1 MCDSCNHYSF
11 ALILLSGL
19 FTIFAL
25 LKSTIRLSLR
35 DKYEPVIGLEIH
47 TQLLTK
53 SKAYS
58 SDTSEYGSHPNSN
71 ISEISLGH
79 PGTLPKHN
87 VGALKMAIKMGLACK
102 CTISEYNRYDRKN
115 YFYADLPKGYQITQ
129 DKTPICSG
137 GFVKIRMNGSSKD
150 IELTRIHMEED
161 SGKSIHDLD
170 LDNSL
175 IDYNRA
181 GTPLIEIVTEPVM
194 RTGEEASLFVAE
206 IRKLVR
212 YLEICDGNME
222 EGSLRCDANI
232 SVRLKGAK
240 EFGTKVEVKNM
251 NSISNVRR
259 AIEFEIDRQIE
270 AIENGET
277 IVQETR
283 SFDAVKNITF
293 AMRAKELANDYR
305 YFPEPDLPPLIV
317 KPDYIEQVKSEMPAL
332 PDELLHKFQNDHSLS
347 EYDSTNLT
355 ESKELAAFYLTIV
368 DHTNNYKAAANW
380 MMGSIKAWCNKN
392 ALELEDFPIPAKS
405 IAALIDIIDEGVI
418 SNAIGEQKIFP
429 ALLENPNAEPKK
441 VAEEL
446 GVVQSSDDDFL
457 GEIIEQAIAAYP
469 EKVAEYKSGKKGL
482 LGLFM
487 GEVMKLS
494 KGKADPKVASQKLAQ
509 KLEE

>member
-1 MCDSCNHYSF
+1 
-11 ALILLSGL
+11 
-19 FTIFAL
+19 
-25 LKSTIRLSLR
+25 LSLR

-58 SDTSEYGSHPNSN
+58 SEHSEYGAHPNSN
-71 ISEISLGH
+71 VSEVSLGH

-87 VGALKMAIKMGLACK
+87 VEALNMAIKMGLACK
-102 CTISEYNRYDRKN
+102 CKITEHNRYDRKN

-129 DKTPICSG
+129 DKTPICTE
-137 GFVKIRMNGSSKD
+137 GFITIRVNGDEKK

-170 LDNSL
+170 LHNSL

-194 RTGEEASLFVAE
+194 RTGDEAYQFVSE

-232 SVRLKGAK
+232 SVRPKGQA

-251 NSISNVRR
+251 NSISNVKR
-259 AIEFEIDRQIE
+259 AIEYEIDRQIE

-283 SFDAVKNITF
+283 SYDAMKNHTF
-293 AMRAKELANDYR
+293 SMRAKELANDYR
-305 YFPEPDLPPLIV
+305 YFPEPDLPPLNV
-317 KPDYIEQVKSEMPAL
+317 SPQYISAIRDTMPAL
-332 PDELLHKFQNDHSLS
+332 PEELLKRFKEEYNLNA
-347 EYDSTNLT
+347 YDSSNLT
-355 ESKELAAFYLTIV
+355 ESKELAQFYLAITEET
-368 DHTNNYKAAANW
+368 DNYKAAANW

-392 ALELEDFPIPAKS
+392 ALDLDDFPVSPTK
-405 IAALIDIIDEGVI
+405 IAQLIGIIDEGII

-429 ALLENPNAEPKK
+429 ALLDEPNAHPKEL
-441 VAEEL
+441 AEKL

-457 GEIIEQAIAAYP
+457 AEIIDKAIAAYP
-469 EKVAEYKSGKKGL
+469 DKVAEYKSGKKGL

-494 KGKADPKVASQKLAQ
+494 RGKADPKVASKMLADKLDA
-509 KLEE
+509 